1 MTRILQTSGPRE
13 IIRIMQ
19 EIKVDAY
26 GMRIM
31 LPKAVSRL
39 VRTDALPSFS
49 ANILKQEMLS
59 LGGDAAISRN
69 ALTGKDRLSV
79 CLLMGT
85 LAQYQSLSQKLRQQ
99 PFGLAQL
106 AEELRR
112 ALKNYAREKFILE
125 LGRHRLNLGRRTHI
139 MGIVNL
145 TPDSF
150 SGDGLLQAQSVK
162 RKAQSL
168 ILEYAEKLV
177 RDGAD
182 IIDIGGES
190 SRPGAKPVSAKE
202 ELKRVIPAIRI
213 IAKKVR
219 APISIDTRKPE
230 VARQA
235 LDNGAAMVNDITGL
249 RYPEMIKAVKQNKA
263 AVVIMHMKG
272 NPRDMQVKPEYASLI
287 DEIAGF
293 LQGAI
298 KRAEDS
304 GINPDKIIVDPGI
317 GFGKTLAH
325 NLEILKRL
333 GEFRSLGK
341 PIMVGPSRKS
351 FLGKILKCVPQERIF
366 GTITSCILAAENGV
380 KIVRAHDVK
389 AVAEALKVFDAVNK
403 AGRKQDVLI

>member
-1 MTRILQTSGPRE
+1 MARILQTSGPRE

-39 VRTDALPSFS
+39 VLTDALPVFS

-69 ALTGKDRLSV
+69 ALTGKDRLSG

-85 LAQYQSLSQKLRQQ
+85 LAQYQGLSQKLRQQ

-150 SGDGLLQAQSVK
+150 SGDGLYGSCVLRHVSCAVE
-162 RKAQSL
+162 L
-168 ILEYAEKLV
+168 AEKMV
-177 RDGAD
+177 KDGAD
-182 IIDIGGES
+182 IIDVGGES

-202 ELKRVIPAIRI
+202 ELKRVIPAIRA

-235 LDNGAAMVNDITGL
+235 LDNGAVMVNDITGL

-272 NPRDMQVKPEYASLI
+272 NPRDMQVKPEYVSLI
-287 DEIAGF
+287 NEIAGF

-298 KRAEDS
+298 KRAEGA
-304 GINPDKIIVDPGI
+304 GINPDKIIIDPGI

-351 FLGKILKCVPQERIF
+351 LLGKILKAGPQERVF
-366 GTITSCILAAENGV
+366 GTVASCILAAENGA
-380 KIVRAHDVK
+380 KIVRVHDVK
-389 AVAEALKVFDAVNK
+389 AVAQALKVPDAVNK
-403 AGRKQDVLI
+403 AGAEAR